1 MIEIKVTE
9 ETTQI
14 TSDDETMEEL
24 ARDLV
29 YVIAIVLKKIQ
40 EKFKGIR
47 VEKVFDSLADL
58 AKIAAEEMKKIE
70 VEGQ

>member
-14 TSDDETMEEL
+14 TDYHETTEEL

-29 YVIAIVLKKIQ
+29 YVIAIVFKKIQ
-40 EKFKGIR
+40 EEFKGIR
-47 VEKVFDSLADL
+47 IEKVFDSLADL
-58 AKIAAEEMKKIE
+58 AKIAAEEMKKKE

>member
-14 TSDDETMEEL
+14 TSDDETTEDL
-24 ARDLV
+24 AKDLV

-47 VEKVFDSLADL
+47 IEKVFDSLADL

-70 VEGQ
+70 VEEQ